1 MAEEIGIKIKIEGD
15 AQSIKKI
22 HDLQIGLDQLQK
34 ELKAVNK
41 AEKDNI
47 ITATEASKKRAEL
60 NLKIGATRN
69 ALRDANVE
77 LLKQNDA
84 LRKSTGLTGLFK
96 DGLKDIGSSL
106 ATAALRF
113 FALNKAIQVLGSS
126 IKTMKEFE
134 QQMAKVKAVTG
145 ANEEQFTQL
154 KKSAID
160 LSGAFTALEIG
171 KLQEEFAKL
180 GFTTDDILA
189 ATEATIQLSVATG
202 EDLANSAKT
211 LAATLN
217 GFGLAAT
224 DTQKVVDIMAK
235 SFNDSAL
242 GLESFSNAMS
252 QVAPVAKVAGSS
264 IEEATALIEVLV
276 NAGFEGGKAGTALR
290 KIFIEV
296 SEQGISLDQAF
307 SQIRNSVD
315 PLTEAV
321 KLFGVEAASQAV
333 TLATNTEELAKFE
346 EGLKNAGGT
355 AAQTAGIVGDTLA
368 GDVDKLSASWDK
380 FILSIESGDGVINQ
394 VLRSLSQD
402 FASLLN
408 SFSDDTIDRT
418 LSRLTAMSVNGVF
431 DEEEIRRFN
440 SEFEFLDESIKLAS
454 GSVTKLKFE
463 QQALNSDIARF
474 TEELKNTKDED
485 AIEVLNGKIAVRR
498 QLYRDINKEIEKAK
512 KVETEKAEAEK
523 KAADLKNQQLQI
535 EKAFTAQINKESV
548 SQLKARLEQEV
559 SEEEKAIIK
568 KALKRKEAAE
578 KELEERKKANES
590 VLSETVKLNAALEEN
605 TLQRT
610 LKEIT
615 IERDANIK
623 KIEESKA
630 NEKLK
635 ADAINA
641 IKTTALSKEKKAR
654 EVDSKEQFDKELK
667 ALEEHNKALVLLTE
681 NGSKEEQEAQVKAI
695 EAKRDFE
702 LQNAEL
708 TADQKIIIEQE
719 AADAIAAIN
728 KTTADKQIEESKRVE
743 EAKREILQQSIEVA
757 GQFATTL
764 VNLAGQRAD
773 REKQIE
779 LDNLKAKNEQ
789 GLITQEEYETKRKE
803 IEKKAFEDKKKRDL
817 AFVAIELAKQIV
829 SIQTAAAANPSNA
842 VTFGAAGISQA
853 AILTGLAV
861 ASAGIQSAAILSQ
874 QFAEGGYTGDG
885 FGKKDSTGFKQ
896 AGVVHEGE
904 YVAPKWVLGTR
915 EGSELV
921 NRLESIRTGKP
932 NLVPNFG
939 YANGGFVKQQQAQL
953 NMDEMEFRI
962 TKAVVNSIGA
972 IPVINNAVDT
982 ANVARK
988 VSNVQ
993 AQATFG

>member
-106 ATAALRF
+106 ANAALGF

-160 LSGAFTALEIG
+160 LSGAFSALEIG

-296 SEQGISLDQAF
+296 SEQGLSLDQAF

-463 QQALNSDIARF
+463 QQALNNDIARF

-485 AIEVLNGKIAVRR
+485 TIEVLNGKIAVRR

-789 GLITQEEYETKRKE
+789 GLITQAEYETKRKE

-829 SIQTAAAANPSNA
+829 SIQTSAAANPSNA

-953 NMDEMEFRI
+953 NMEEMEFRI

-993 AQATFG
+993 TQATFG

>member
-96 DGLKDIGSSL
+96 DGLKDLGSSL

-463 QQALNSDIARF
+463 QQALNNDIARF

-789 GLITQEEYETKRKE
+789 GLITQAEYETKRKE

-953 NMDEMEFRI
+953 NMEEMEFRI

-993 AQATFG
+993 TQATFG

>member
-106 ATAALRF
+106 ATAALGF

-160 LSGAFTALEIG
+160 LSGAFSALEIG

-296 SEQGISLDQAF
+296 SEQGLSLDQAF

-380 FILSIESGDGVINQ
+380 FVLSIGSGDGVINQ

-408 SFSDDTIDRT
+408 SFSDDTVDRT

-440 SEFEFLDESIKLAS
+440 SEFEFLDESIKLAA

-463 QQALNSDIARF
+463 QQALNNDIARF

-485 AIEVLNGKIAVRR
+485 AIEVLNGKIAVRK

-610 LKEIT
+610 LKEIE

-641 IKTTALSKEKKAR
+641 IKATALNKEKKAR

-757 GQFATTL
+757 SQFATTL